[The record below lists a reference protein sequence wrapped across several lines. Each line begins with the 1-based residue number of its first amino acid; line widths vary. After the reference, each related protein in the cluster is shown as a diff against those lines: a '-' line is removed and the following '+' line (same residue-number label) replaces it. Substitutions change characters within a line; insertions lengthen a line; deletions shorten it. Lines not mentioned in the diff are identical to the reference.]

1 MTKKQKKML
10 IRIVLSA
17 VLMIVLRLL
26 PIEGWLRF
34 FLYLIP
40 YLIIG
45 YDILIKAGKGIL
57 RRQMFDENF
66 LSMFPLFV
74 DRVNGMMKEGS
85 QYHIVKPGQMPVELR
100 VLAVMRMGMTDSM
113 QIARFMSYTIS
124 TVYTYRSRAAEK
136 SKYSRD
142 EFERRL
148 MQIPLE

>member
-10 IRIVLSA
+10 IRIVVSA
-17 VLMIVLRLL
+17 VLMIVLGLL

-66 LSMFPLFV
+66 LMAIATIGAMIIGIV
-74 DRVNGMMKEGS
+74 DSGD
-85 QYHIVKPGQMPVELR
+85 YVEAI
-100 VLAVMRMGMTDSM
+100 AVMLFP
-113 QIARFMSYTIS
+113 ARQ
-124 TVYTYRSRAAEK
+124 R
-136 SKYSRD
+136 
-142 EFERRL
+142 
-148 MQIPLE
+148 QIPGLPAI